1 MKRLLHIITILFFT
15 LTLLLASPNAAF
27 ASEEDSGHL
36 EVEVNG
42 YHVALTSQNGWI
54 KGENTLMVSLTD
66 EMGMPVREAE
76 VEILILPKAEEHA
89 ETEEHGVSE
98 TDEHA
103 ESDADGHTQPE
114 ADEHEGEEEHD
125 SMSDMEMDASES
137 ETVEASAHDEA
148 SMDPVTMTASAEA
161 GVYMTDTQFA
171 SSGEHDVHVMFQVNG
186 ELLQADFVVEI
197 AGTSSKTV
205 VLWSFFLVNVALITS
220 AGALKNQ
227 SRSAKRQVMA

>member
-54 KGENTLMVSLTD
+54 KGENIITVSLTD

-76 VEILILPKAEEHA
+76 VDILILPKADEHA
-89 ETEEHGVSE
+89 ESDEHGVSE

-103 ESDADGHTQPE
+103 GSDADGHTQPE
-114 ADEHEGEEEHD
+114 ADEGEEEHI
-125 SMSDMEMDASES
+125 SMSGMEMDESES

-161 GVYMTDTQFA
+161 GVYMTDTHFA
-171 SSGEHDVHVMFQVNG
+171 SSGEHDVHVMFHIHG